1 MIKSQPT
8 LIVGATSPIAKA
20 YARKVA
26 AEKCPILLAGRDVKE
41 ITATAN
47 DLSLRYGVKT
57 EVVFYDASKA
67 GAGMSL
73 ARLAV
78 DRQISKVVVFHGIM
92 VGAENFSEMLQVNC
106 TSIAELFEAIIDA
119 ALVANLKPD
128 LAAVSSVAGDRGRQS
143 NYPYGASKAALDA
156 YLSGLRN
163 RAYHLGINVLTIKPG
178 FVRTRLTE
186 GKVNPQSPLLATPEK
201 VAEDI
206 FKAMLNRRSVLYTPW
221 FWAWIMCIIRSIPEF
236 IFKRLKL

>member
-1 MIKSQPT
+1 MIKSHPI

-26 AEKCPILLAGRDVKE
+26 AENYPILLAGRDVKE
-41 ITATAN
+41 IAATAN
-47 DLSLRYGVKT
+47 DLSLRYGIKT
-57 EVVFYDASKA
+57 EVISYDASKA
-67 GAGMSL
+67 GAGMAL

-106 TSIAELFEAIIDA
+106 ASIAELFEAIIDA
-119 ALVANLKPD
+119 AVVANLKPD

-143 NYPYGASKAALDA
+143 NYPYGASKAALDT

-163 RAYHLGINVLTIKPG
+163 RAYALGIHVLTIKPG
-178 FVRTRLTE
+178 FVRTRLTD
-186 GKVNPQSPLLATPEK
+186 GKVNPRSPLLASPER
-201 VAEDI
+201 VAADI
-206 FKAMLNRRSVLYTPW
+206 FKAVGKKKNVLYTPW
-221 FWAWIMCIIRSIPEF
+221 FWSPIMCIIRWIPEF
-236 IFKRLKL
+236 IFKKLKL